1 MAITVPQAN
10 LFRREQRGRCWSV
23 IVLSNGAIGD
33 RNRRRKM
40 NAEVLKD
47 RELGDVELTEKE
59 LNKVT
64 GGTTGHNNQDYAGR
78 HDPLDRNRV

>member
-1 MAITVPQAN
+1 
-10 LFRREQRGRCWSV
+10 
-23 IVLSNGAIGD
+23 
-33 RNRRRKM
+33 M

-47 RELGDVELTEKE
+47 RELGDVELTEKQ